1 MALLPQWISCD
12 QPLGVTD
19 RLWPALMVR
28 MPARQILEGLQV
40 KPSEPL
46 TLVHEPVVIA
56 TLQ

>member
-1 MALLPQWISCD
+1 
-12 QPLGVTD
+12 
-19 RLWPALMVR
+19 